1 MYYETK
7 LINRKHTAK
16 YGIIKPSGDCCVAA
30 DAPLLPPPT
39 AFVRFGLYQ
48 SIRLVVV
55 FVFRWLWPRWLPEM
69 NEFIVYFLSKYSSRS
84 ADCCVVSNLLRPHV
98 PLSASRLIVVWF
110 LLFLWAPMAPVLP
123 AGGESSARAIFRSL
137 VAATAAIVLAIFAQ
151 SMTLTRRPVDN
162 VSDVAVAV
170 FSGKRLAYG
179 GGRHGFG
186 GAR

>member
-1 MYYETK
+1 MITK
-7 LINRKHTAK
+7 ASQQKK
-16 YGIIKPSGDCCVAA
+16 YHHNLRWLLCCCWC
-30 DAPLLPPPT
+30 PPPPPST
-39 AFVRFGLYQ
+39 AFVQIGISL

-55 FVFRWLWPRWLPEM
+55 FVFRLFGPRWLPEM
-69 NEFIVYFLSKYSSRS
+69 NEFIVYFLSNYPSRS
-84 ADCCVVSNLLRPHV
+84 ADCCVVSNLLRPRV
-98 PLSASRLIVVWF
+98 PLPASRLIVVWF

-137 VAATAAIVLAIFAQ
+137 VAAPAAIVLAIFAQ

-162 VSDVAVAV
+162 ASDVAVAV
-170 FSGKRLAYG
+170 FNGKRLAYG